1 MTKKN
6 AMILMLVFAAAS
18 GRPCSARAQEE
29 FTAKEYAEMTERL
42 DLAWKQ
48 MFDVYYSPK
57 THLVYGSPLKHVAP
71 ASVFTDGFLDPDKNN
86 AGYGAGMADCSI
98 FGGVL
103 LSMLVDKYEVTND
116 RQLAAVALDAFKGLK
131 LCATVHG
138 KPGFVARG
146 VCLEDGRSVCLTSSR
161 DQYTHFV
168 HGLWHYFHSPLSS
181 DATRT
186 EIRTLISAVAD
197 RMVKNVTSENDYD
210 FLRADDSRDP
220 RGICRMWNVYPHEA
234 ARLPMIYAA
243 AWDIRRDEKYFKL
256 YRKYITPAIDQ
267 TLKLPSL
274 PRSKVRAI
282 MPTYTLLQMQSSLEL
297 LYELETDKALEENIL
312 NAMSI
317 VARMGAERAIRIDG
331 GEERWLCAAGE
342 ATLAQLM
349 AVGFEFPSQQK
360 VLLYK
365 SIMRS
370 ESDPDKISSCRTIH
384 LSAAFWRAR
393 KLGLLTKP

>member
-1 MTKKN
+1 MKRNIT
-6 AMILMLVFAAAS
+6 ILILVFAAAA
-18 GRPCSARAQEE
+18 GRLCPARAEE
-29 FTAKEYAEMTERL
+29 DFTDREYAEMAERL
-42 DLAWKQ
+42 DLAWKR

-57 THLVYGSPLKHVAP
+57 THLFYGSPLKHVAP
-71 ASVFTDGFLDPDKNN
+71 ASTFTDGFRDPDKNK
-86 AGYGAGMADCSI
+86 AGYGAGMEDCPI

-103 LSMLVDKYEVTND
+103 LSMLVDKYEVTSD
-116 RQLAAVALDAFKGLK
+116 QQLADVALDTFKGLK

-168 HGLWHYFHSPLSS
+168 HGLWRYYHSPLCN
-181 DATRT
+181 DATRA
-186 EIRTLISAVAD
+186 EIRPLISAVAD
-197 RMVKNVTSENDYD
+197 RMIKNVTPENDND

-243 AWDIRRDEKYFKL
+243 AWDICRDEKYFKL
-256 YRKYITPAIDQ
+256 YREYITPAVDQ
-267 TLKLPSL
+267 TLTLPSL
-274 PRSKVRAI
+274 PESRIRAL

-297 LYELETDKALEENIL
+297 LYELEADEALKDKIL
-312 NAMSI
+312 DAMHI
-317 VARMGAERAIRIDG
+317 VAIMGAERAIRIDG

-342 ATLAQLM
+342 ASLAQLL
-349 AVGFEFPSQQK
+349 AVKFAFPSQQK
-360 VLLYK
+360 KLLYK

-370 ESDPDKISSCRTIH
+370 ESDPEKISSCRTIH
-384 LSAAFWRAR
+384 LTAAFWRAR
-393 KLGLLTKP
+393 KLGFLTKP